1 MIRRPPRSTLFP
13 YTTLFRSLS
22 GGSGGTYA
30 WGDAPQ
36 TGVVPTRNANPNL
49 KWEQTTQYD
58 VAVDFGLLNNRL
70 AGSLEYYVKNTSDL
84 LLDVAVPQPA
94 GVETPLEDVGELRH

>member
-58 VAVDFGLLNNRL
+58 VAGDFGLLNNRL
-70 AGSLEYYVKNTSDL
+70 AGSPGDFVKNTSDPL
-84 LLDVAVPQPA
+84 LGRGAPQPA
-94 GVETPLEDVGELRH
+94 GGGDPGAEGGEP